1 MSHRLYKIIIALTI
15 VSQGFAEVL
24 VVPKNYATIQGGLDA
39 AQEGDTV
46 IVDEGVYNE
55 NIDYYGKNIV
65 LASKFLETG
74 NPQFIANTVIKGSNK
89 GEKRSGSV
97 VTFSGRE
104 DSTAALIGFTITK
117 GRASIGGGIYCNLA
131 NPRLHNLVIKENRA
145 EKGAGI
151 GLYESSPEIVNVA
164 ILDNLARWSSAMH
177 ITSFSSPTLTNVLIA
192 NNITSFNTGWIYC
205 ESFSSPS
212 FNHVTISGNSA
223 PDPEGEAGEML
234 RKRYGSI
241 IRARLEGIHIA
252 NGSHPVFRNS
262 IIWNTTQQEFFVRE
276 YGEPSSITIAYSTV
290 DGGTNS
296 IIDKNEA
303 AEVNWREGNLTD
315 GPQFVAPDDQ
325 NYALQ
330 SSSPCRGAGE
340 NGDMG
345 MYGGWGK
352 TSK

>member
-1 MSHRLYKIIIALTI
+1 MNHRLYKIIIALTI
-15 VSQGFAEVL
+15 LSQGFAEVL
-24 VVPKNYATIQGGLDA
+24 VVPKDYATIQGGLDA

-46 IVDEGVYNE
+46 IVDEGIYNE
-55 NIDYYGKNIV
+55 IIDYYGRNVV

-74 NPQFIANTVIKGSNK
+74 DPQFIANTVIKGSDK
-89 GEKRSGSV
+89 GGKRRGSV
-97 VTFSGRE
+97 VTFSGGE

-223 PDPEGEAGEML
+223 PDLEGEAGEML
-234 RKRYGSI
+234 RRMSDIEK
-241 IRARLEGIHIA
+241 ARLEGIHIA

-296 IIDKNEA
+296 IIDKNKA

-315 GPQFVAPDDQ
+315 GPLFVAPDDQ

-345 MYGGWGK
+345 MYGGWGG

>member
-24 VVPKNYATIQGGLDA
+24 VVPKDYATIQGGLDA

-55 NIDYYGKNIV
+55 TIDYYGKSLV
-65 LASKFLETG
+65 LASRFLETG
-74 NPQFIANTVIKGSNK
+74 DSQFITKTVIN
-89 GEKRSGSV
+89 GEKEGKRSGSV
-97 VTFSGRE
+97 VTFSGGE
-104 DSTAALIGFTITK
+104 DSTAALIGFTIIK
-117 GRASIGGGIYCNLA
+117 GGASIGGGIYCNLA

-164 ILDNLARWSSAMH
+164 ILNNRARWSSAMH
-177 ITSFSSPTLTNVLIA
+177 ITSSSSPTLTNVLIA

-223 PDPEGEAGEML
+223 PDPEGEAGERL
-234 RKRYGSI
+234 RRMSDIEK
-241 IRARLEGIHIA
+241 ARLEGIHIA
-252 NGSHPVFRNS
+252 KGSHPVFRNS

-296 IIDKNEA
+296 IIDKNKA

-315 GPQFVAPDDQ
+315 GPLFVAPDDQ

-345 MYGGWGK
+345 MYGGWGG